1 MAKENHELAFGVS
14 SWLWGDDDLIEG
26 IQILGEFGIHN
37 VEMSCLSPAVRS
49 QDEQF
54 LSDLKQCISA

>member
-1 MAKENHELAFGVS
+1 MAFGVS
-14 SWLWGDDDLIEG
+14 SWLWGDDDLIAG
-26 IQILGEFGIHN
+26 IPILGEFGIHN

-49 QDEQF
+49 HDEQF